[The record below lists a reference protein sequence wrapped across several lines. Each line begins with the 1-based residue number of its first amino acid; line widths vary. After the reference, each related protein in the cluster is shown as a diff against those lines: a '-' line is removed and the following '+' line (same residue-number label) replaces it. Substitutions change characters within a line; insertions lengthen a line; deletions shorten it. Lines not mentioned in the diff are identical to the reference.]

1 MLPADG
7 RLSVVALAAVCSR
20 REPLRLVIF
29 DCDGV
34 LIDSE
39 PLTDRV
45 ISAVLGELG
54 WQISPA
60 ECHSRFLGLSFYDMV
75 PLVEAR
81 LGRPMPY
88 GWVQTL
94 VARLVAVLAAEVE
107 TIAGAGEALAATTAL
122 GLPWRVASNSSRAE
136 MAAKFGRVGLAGKVD
151 GRLHSLEDLLP
162 NGGRGK
168 PAPDVF
174 LAAAAEEGV
183 PAASC
188 IVVEDSVPGA
198 RAAKAAG
205 MQCLGFSPSGDGA
218 KLAAE
223 GAAPFHAMRD
233 LPVLFRAAVKRMA

>member
-1 MLPADG
+1 MRA
-7 RLSVVALAAVCSR
+7 R
-20 REPLRLVIF
+20 RQPLRLVIF

-45 ISAVLGELG
+45 VSAVLGELG

-60 ECHSRFLGLSFYDMV
+60 ECHSRFLGSSFYDMV

-81 LGRPMPY
+81 LGRRMPAD
-88 GWVQTL
+88 WVDTM
-94 VARLVAVLAAEVE
+94 VARLVTVLAAEVE
-107 TIAGAGEALAATTAL
+107 VIDGAGEALAATAAL

-136 MAAKFGRVGLAGKVD
+136 MAAKFGRVGLAGVVD
-151 GRLHSLEDLLP
+151 GRLHSLVDLLP

-168 PAPDVF
+168 PAPDLF
-174 LAAAAEEGV
+174 LAAAAAEGV
-183 PAASC
+183 PPDVC
-188 IVVEDSVPGA
+188 VVVEDSVPGA

-233 LPVLFRAAVKRMA
+233 LPVLFRAAVKRMP